1 MPQFYADRGK
11 GGGFKPRVTGS
22 RCSNGGEETFPAR
35 DIRQGQGTLVTKPT
49 GARPKEFVCPTCDL
63 ARDLV
68 SKAFHLGKSSLSS
81 AVSSTNLYIL
91 NLKGFFLIGI

>member
-11 GGGFKPRVTGS
+11 GGGFKPRVTTN
-22 RCSNGGEETFPAR
+22 RCSNGGEDTFPAR
-35 DIRQGQGTLVTKPT
+35 DIRQGQGTLVAKPN
-49 GARPKEFVCPTCDL
+49 GPRPKEYICPTCDL

-81 AVSSTNLYIL
+81 AVSSSNVIYLS
-91 NLKGFFLIGI
+91 

>member
-11 GGGFKPRVTGS
+11 GGGFKPRAATN
-22 RCSNGGEETFPAR
+22 RCINGGEETFPAR

-49 GARPKEFVCPTCDL
+49 GARPKESSCPTCSL

-81 AVSSTNLYIL
+81 AVSSVN
-91 NLKGFFLIGI
+91 FVF

>member
-11 GGGFKPRVTGS
+11 GGGFKPRASTN
-22 RCSNGGEETFPAR
+22 RCSAGEETFPAR
-35 DIRQGQGTLVTKPT
+35 DIRQGQGALVTKPT
-49 GARPKEFVCPTCDL
+49 GARPKESICPTCNL

-81 AVSSTNLYIL
+81 AVSSAYIVY
-91 NLKGFFLIGI
+91 

>member
-11 GGGFKPRVTGS
+11 GGGFKPRVTS
-22 RCSNGGEETFPAR
+22 NRCSNGGEETFPAR

-49 GARPKEFVCPTCDL
+49 GARPKESICPTCNL

-81 AVSSTNLYIL
+81 AVSSAYI
-91 NLKGFFLIGI
+91 IY